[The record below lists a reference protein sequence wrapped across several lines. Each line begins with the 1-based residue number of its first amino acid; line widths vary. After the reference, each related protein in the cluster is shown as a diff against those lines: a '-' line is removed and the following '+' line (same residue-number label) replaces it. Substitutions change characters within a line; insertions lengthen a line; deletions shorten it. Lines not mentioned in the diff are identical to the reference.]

1 MSYLHVF
8 DMDGTLLQGTT
19 ASLELAS
26 RLGCLEELRLLEA
39 RFAAGEID
47 TRGFAAALYAL
58 WRHLTFEDVA
68 AAFAAAPWMAG
79 IQEVWADIRR
89 AGERS
94 LLITMS
100 PDFFA
105 RLLLAWGVDEVHAS
119 GFPALPFRTQPDP
132 ALILTPRDKVRIV
145 DDALARL
152 GLGRDRCI
160 AYGDSMSDAPLFQIV
175 PTTVAVNGDSHISAM
190 AAVGYE
196 GGNLAEA
203 YQRARAYVAAVLISA
218 SKVDR
223 RSADIEFCEGHGRQA
238 SPGRD
243 GRAQRTGVAAA
254 VSPHRPGPEC
264 GGALLG
270 WLRDRD
276 QRRRQLLHPAV
287 PGWSRPAVGVV
298 RGRWAGVCGRPQGAW
313 ARRGL
318 VGAAGGGCDPQQSR
332 MPWGSAR

>member
-152 GLGRDRCI
+152 GLGHDRCI

-203 YQRARAYVAAVLISA
+203 YQRARAYVAAV
-218 SKVDR
+218 
-223 RSADIEFCEGHGRQA
+223 ADLSQ
-238 SPGRD
+238 
-243 GRAQRTGVAAA
+243 Q
-254 VSPHRPGPEC
+254 
-264 GGALLG
+264 
-270 WLRDRD
+270 
-276 QRRRQLLHPAV
+276 
-287 PGWSRPAVGVV
+287 
-298 RGRWAGVCGRPQGAW
+298 GRPSV
-313 ARRGL
+313 R
-318 VGAAGGGCDPQQSR
+318 
-332 MPWGSAR
+332 